1 MGEKTQLHVQ
11 NTTDLISMLAT
22 DISISSQI
30 YVTVFIEKRQYYNNV
45 SYEPRRVQK
54 GAKCS
59 RNETRYMQSLMT
71 QIQTAMRFLQL
82 QTSTPAPRTER
93 VKNSKNEETEHVARI
108 REKVIYMKVEHHFKM
123 EDGHAHLKIHR
134 TKEGVLCINTTRCNT
149 RS

>member
-1 MGEKTQLHVQ
+1 MGEKIQLQVQ

-59 RNETRYMQSLMT
+59 RNETHDPDTNSNAVLT
-71 QIQTAMRFLQL
+71 
-82 QTSTPAPRTER
+82 TPDVHSSP
-93 VKNSKNEETEHVARI
+93 KNGT
-108 REKVIYMKVEHHFKM
+108 REK
-123 EDGHAHLKIHR
+123 
-134 TKEGVLCINTTRCNT
+134 
-149 RS
+149 